1 MCVLQEQRNKFKG
14 NLQQTNSIAEK
25 FFPHPSVSEKRPL
38 PIAFSIYKEN
48 QYHTTGVPNRNSCC
62 SLMFYFYIHCLTKN
76 LYGFNHCHKFGSCLI
91 VVLLVKGILK
101 LLNMRIAA
109 PDFVSHNHFHLG
121 LCDGIKP
128 SWCIKLKCLQ
138 KIKFK
143 IWSKF
148 KLQFI
153 WPN

>member
-91 VVLLVKGILK
+91 VVLLVKGIKTVEYEDCCSRFCFTQSLSS
-101 LLNMRIAA
+101 RIVWWYQTFLVYQAKMSSE
-109 PDFVSHNHFHLG
+109 D
-121 LCDGIKP
+121 
-128 SWCIKLKCLQ
+128 
-138 KIKFK
+138 
-143 IWSKF
+143 
-148 KLQFI
+148 
-153 WPN
+153 